1 MNVLLIVLSTI
12 VLSFSI
18 ELLNEMTI
26 FKEIAN
32 RGYKIDMNKASKYAN
47 KKEQQMFLVKMII
60 PGVNIV
66 EAFKRMN
73 KYEKAKSE
81 LFANL
86 DKIDLFVKM
95 TDEEYQQYI
104 DRPKSTTALNLAIA
118 LEDKKEL
125 PKKEPIKQTGYIK
138 ISNGT
143 YRHEFGDGT
152 YTEILFKKEN
162 GKAIVTSMK
171 GKITELSPKE
181 QQEELDKIF
190 KTLYKQKAIIEE
202 EKSQTT
208 IKKEQLIAHREEVLA
223 SQKEDNQMKLS
234 LK

>member
-1 MNVLLIVLSTI
+1 MNILLILLSTI
-12 VLSFSI
+12 ILSFSLEI
-18 ELLNEMTI
+18 LNEMTI

-47 KKEQQMFLVKMII
+47 KKQKQNYLLKLLV

-66 EAFKRMN
+66 EAIKRIN
-73 KYEKAKSE
+73 KYEKAKTE
-81 LFANL
+81 LLANL

-104 DRPKSTTALNLAIA
+104 DRPKATTALNLAIA

-152 YTEILFKKEN
+152 YTEILFKKDN
-162 GKAIVTSMK
+162 GKVIVTSMK
-171 GKITELSPKE
+171 GKITELNSKE

-190 KTLYKQKAIIEE
+190 KTLYKQKAIIED
-202 EKSQTT
+202 EKSQAT

-223 SQKEDNQMKLS
+223 SQKEENQMKLT